1 MNVLFSSIIGIF
13 YNTGQNLYRL
23 GTSIITLHEAS
34 MIPANLLLVQVWKE
48 FWDAQIKDAVGKLS
62 NSSGSI
68 HLESLSKGT
77 A

>member
-1 MNVLFSSIIGIF
+1 MNVLISSIIGIF
-13 YNTGQNLYRL
+13 YNTGQNLYHL
-23 GTSIITLHEAS
+23 DTSIITLHEAA
-34 MIPANLLLVQVWKE
+34 MIPANLQVQVWKE

-62 NSSGSI
+62 SSSDSI